1 MLSRARAEV
10 PSSVPAH
17 PGSEVAHVDALN
29 TLRAILV
36 AVAFVAA
43 VLLAARGEWF
53 PAAVMGAGILAH
65 FGLWGYLW
73 KQRRDRDQLLT
84 TLEGIPLAER

>member
-1 MLSRARAEV
+1 VIRQGRGTLAGTSRPGTEV
-10 PSSVPAH
+10 TP
-17 PGSEVAHVDALN
+17 VDALN

-43 VLLAARGEWF
+43 LLLAARGEWF
-53 PAAVMGAGILAH
+53 PAAVMAAGILAH

>member
-1 MLSRARAEV
+1 
-10 PSSVPAH
+10 
-17 PGSEVAHVDALN
+17 VDALN

-43 VLLAARGEWF
+43 LLLAARGEWF
-53 PAAVMGAGILAH
+53 PAAVMAAGILAH

-84 TLEGIPLAER
+84 TFEGIPLAER

>member
-1 MLSRARAEV
+1 M
-10 PSSVPAH
+10 
-17 PGSEVAHVDALN
+17 DALN

-43 VLLAARGEWF
+43 ILLGARGEWL
-53 PAAVMGAGILAH
+53 PAVVMFAGILAH

-73 KQRRDRDQLLT
+73 RQKRQQQDLLVT
-84 TLEGIPLAER
+84 YEGIPLAER